1 MQKEEVSGST
11 SRSNCDEL
19 SEKITSFVEALATW
33 YSENQRHFP
42 FRGSTD
48 PYQIWV
54 SEVLCQQTQIARGVE
69 YYQRFIER
77 FPTVCDLAA
86 ATWDEFYPY
95 FKGLGYYNR
104 GRNMLKTAKIVANDY
119 GGRFPDTLEELQG
132 LPGIGTYTANAIL
145 SFAFRKPALTLD
157 TNINRILGRVFLG
170 VHSIDGK
177 SKKSEAL
184 LDQLLLNFQ
193 KKSSSDINQAMMDF
207 GWQICAAKKPYCM
220 FCCLQS
226 QCEYFRKELPH
237 YPRPQKLLPRD
248 YSAKFPM
255 AIIMYQKK
263 VLVFDD
269 HLIGGLLEK
278 GDERS
283 FLKQV
288 VKERYG
294 VDISVR
300 SPHKTWVS
308 NNVKYSLHRCYI
320 LAGDHRIEKLNPV
333 LVEPHDVWRYID
345 LDPSR

>member
-1 MQKEEVSGST
+1 MVASSSDFE
-11 SRSNCDEL
+11 EL
-19 SEKITSFVEALATW
+19 SEKITAFVETLTTW

-69 YYQRFIER
+69 YYERFIKR
-77 FPTVCDLAA
+77 FPTVHDLAA
-86 ATWDEFYPY
+86 ATWDDFYPY

-157 TNINRILGRVFLG
+157 TNIYRILGRVFLG
-170 VHSIDGK
+170 VHSIEGK
-177 SKKSEAL
+177 SKEAEAL
-184 LDQLLLNFQ
+184 FNELLLNFQ
-193 KKSSSDINQAMMDF
+193 KRSSSDINQAMMDF
-207 GWQICAAKKPYCM
+207 GWQICSAKKPYCM

-226 QCEYFRKELPH
+226 QCEYFTKALPH
-237 YPRPQKLLPRD
+237 YPRPQKLLRRD
-248 YSAKFPM
+248 YTAKFPI

-263 VLVFDD
+263 VLVFEDQ
-269 HLIGGLLEK
+269 LTGGLLEK

-320 LAGDHRIEKLNPV
+320 LAGDQTIEQLNPV
-333 LVEPHDVWRYID
+333 LVEPHEVWRYVD